1 MVWSFIRT
9 VSYPND
15 HFESLHYDFIG
26 RCDGDE
32 WPE

>member
-1 MVWSFIRT
+1 M
-9 VSYPND
+9 
-15 HFESLHYDFIG
+15 HYDFIG